1 MLQTKPKAMPKPKYT
16 YIISDPHGNTLGGA
30 TTMKKALAMISAL
43 TLDDVEIES
52 KWECGDAIYR
62 YQLTNYHYIDKIT
75 MNQI

>member
-1 MLQTKPKAMPKPKYT
+1 MPENKYC
-16 YIISDPHGNTLGGA
+16 YVISDQFENIIGAA

-75 MNQI
+75 LNQL